1 MIISHLLYW
10 FIGLEVIMYNTIIYN
25 YLTEAEYPILALM
38 NLILLVTIA
47 IAFIWVLF
55 MLLDKCLD
63 LVFKSLSYIFKPIR
77 ESTENIFNYLYRR
90 KW

>member
-1 MIISHLLYW
+1 MISHLLYW

-25 YLTEAEYPILALM
+25 YLIEADYPILALI
-38 NLILLVTIA
+38 NLILLVAIS

-55 MLLDKCLD
+55 MLLDRCLD
-63 LVFKSLSYIFKPIR
+63 LMFKSLSYIFKPIR
-77 ESTENIFNYLYRR
+77 ESTESLFYYLYRR